1 MDESNPLP
9 RPDAEPDGID
19 LWAYDP
25 AGDRWLRLPA
35 GPDRAATSPA
45 GRGSLE
51 RALLRTVQRELG
63 AVQVFVL
70 VPAGP

>member
-1 MDESNPLP
+1 M
-9 RPDAEPDGID
+9 
-19 LWAYDP
+19 AYDP

-35 GPDRAATSPA
+35 GPDRAATPPA

-51 RALLRTVQRELG
+51 RALLRTVQRESG
-63 AVQVFVL
+63 AVQVYVL